1 MTKKLTEMTNEEL
14 WQLFP
19 IILTEHNP
27 LWKDWYG
34 EEKKFLTPLLP
45 ACAVL
50 HHIGST
56 AIEGIWAKPTID
68 ILAVLPEGADIKSVR
83 DTLTSNGYICMAES
97 ERRISLNK
105 GYTPSGFAERVFH
118 LHLRF
123 SRDTEEI
130 IFRDYLAANS
140 AIAKEYEKLK
150 LDLWKKFEHD
160 RDAYT
165 IAKTDFIKNCLA
177 KAKDTK
183 IAKEQ

>member
-1 MTKKLTEMTNEEL
+1 MAKKLTEMTNEEL

-27 LWKDWYG
+27 HWKDWY
-34 EEKKFLTPLLP
+34 ETEKKFLTPLLP
-45 ACAVL
+45 TSAVL

-56 AIEGIWAKPTID
+56 AIEGICAKPTID
-68 ILAVLPEGADIKSVR
+68 ILAVLPEGTDMKSAR

-118 LHLRF
+118 LHLRYA
-123 SRDTEEI
+123 SDTAEI
-130 IFRDYLAANS
+130 IFRDYLAANP
-140 AIAKEYEKLK
+140 AVAKEYEGLK
-150 LDLWKKFEHD
+150 LALWKKFEHD

-165 IAKTDFIKNCLA
+165 MAKTDFIKNCLA
-177 KAKDTK
+177 KARDKK
-183 IAKEQ
+183 